1 MIELLKQPW
10 PWYVAGPLIGLTVPA
25 LLLVGNKA
33 LGISSS
39 LRHICAACVPAG
51 IPFLSYNWRAEMWN
65 LVFVLGIALGQLMG
79 AAPLLVLFGG
89 GAGAW
94 LLVVGTGLVSVGLLW
109 SDAITVRV
117 LV

>member
-1 MIELLKQPW
+1 
-10 PWYVAGPLIGLTVPA
+10 
-25 LLLVGNKA
+25 
-33 LGISSS
+33 
-39 LRHICAACVPAG
+39 
-51 IPFLSYNWRAEMWN
+51 
-65 LVFVLGIALGQLMG
+65 MG

-94 LLVVGTGLVSVGLLW
+94 LLVVGIGLVSVGLLW